1 MRILLLDD
9 HPLLRKGI
17 AQTLLER
24 SLATQ
29 VLETALASEAMQILE
44 DDLAIDC
51 LFLDL
56 QLPDR
61 HGLDVLSDLKKR
73 GLEVSV
79 MVLTATREPEM
90 IYAAMQTG
98 ANAYLGKASMLDE
111 LTEALDVVKQ
121 GGQYISRDLRA
132 GFERYCNILNQPSIS
147 RISKR
152 QRQVLH
158 HLSLGQS
165 NRQIAESLMVSES
178 TIKGHVST
186 LFDILDVDN
195 RTHCV
200 QEAQKR
206 GLLTVSS

>member
-1 MRILLLDD
+1 MKILLLDD

-29 VLETALASEAMQILE
+29 VLEASSASEAIQTLE
-44 DDLAIDC
+44 SDLTIDY

-73 GLEVSV
+73 GLEVSI
-79 MVLTATREPEM
+79 MILTAAREPEM
-90 IYAAMQTG
+90 IYTAIQTG

-111 LTEALDVVKQ
+111 LSEALDIVKQ

-132 GFERYCNILNQPSIS
+132 GFERYCTTLNQPFIS

-165 NRQIAESLMVSES
+165 NRQIAENLMVSES
-178 TIKGHVST
+178 TIKGHIST
-186 LFDILDVDN
+186 LFDILNVEN

-200 QEAQKR
+200 QEAQRR
-206 GLLTVSS
+206 GLLTTSS